1 MADSK
6 KVPDSGAHEAKPKTR
21 PRPPRA
27 GMGRP
32 AGAKNKVTTTLKE
45 AILLAAEQVG
55 EDGQGRDGL
64 TGYLRSVAIAE
75 PKAFCGL
82 LGRVLPIQANLAGPN
97 GEALPPAQMAP
108 VFNVTLSGS

>member
-1 MADSK
+1 MATSK
-6 KVPDSGAHEAKPKTR
+6 KLPDSGAEQPKPKTK

-27 GMGRP
+27 GLGRP
-32 AGAKNKVTTTLKE
+32 PGAKNKVTTTLKE

-55 EDGQGRDGL
+55 QDGKGKDGL
-64 TGYLRSVAIAE
+64 TGYLRSVAVAE

-82 LGRVLPIQANLAGPN
+82 LGRVLPFQANLAGPN